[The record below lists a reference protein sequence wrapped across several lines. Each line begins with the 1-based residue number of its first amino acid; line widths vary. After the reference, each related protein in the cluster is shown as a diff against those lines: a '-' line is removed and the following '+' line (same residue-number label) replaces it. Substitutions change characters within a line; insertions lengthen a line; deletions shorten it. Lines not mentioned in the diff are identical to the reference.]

1 MTNYIVREI
10 NKESLKEVFAYEM
23 EGKVDFIKLLN
34 KEILKM
40 FGFESAIIYCYDKIL
55 TEKIENLVFDLDNI
69 IEARIFNETCE
80 IKIWRYDNIMR
91 GSIFKE
97 IKPNNIMEDEY
108 ILYPR
113 ETGGYSPSKLFV
125 KK

>member
-1 MTNYIVREI
+1 M
-10 NKESLKEVFAYEM
+10 
-23 EGKVDFIKLLN
+23 
-34 KEILKM
+34 
-40 FGFESAIIYCYDKIL
+40 
-55 TEKIENLVFDLDNI
+55 VFDLDNI

-125 KK
+125 KKYIDYDSDGQAYISYIKPSKII